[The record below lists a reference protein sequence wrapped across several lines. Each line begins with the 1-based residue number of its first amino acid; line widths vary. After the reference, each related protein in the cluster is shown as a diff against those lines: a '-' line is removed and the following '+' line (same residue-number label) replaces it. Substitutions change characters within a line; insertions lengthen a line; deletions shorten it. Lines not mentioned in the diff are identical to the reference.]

1 MKPRFSLSIGTKIFG
16 IATSML
22 TLLLGVT
29 YLSYIRIRQVSG
41 ELTDIAVY
49 LAPLTENLAEIN
61 VHALEQEIHFE
72 RMLRYYEI
80 EPMDEDRV
88 KAEAVAFETRGQQVD
103 EEIAAAI
110 ELADAAAHNTY
121 KLEDAL
127 EVARIRPLLTVLEED
142 HQKLHE
148 LSLQIIE
155 LLEADNKEDAEFL
168 TRQLADFEDDFDARL
183 QGILFE
189 LTEFIEGSA
198 AQAQAHE
205 QNTLRVSWW
214 FAGIATGVGVVFASL
229 VTAGLVRPVRRLV
242 AKTQVVEQGNLEV
255 ELPVYSTDEVGK
267 LTDSFN
273 TLVQELREK
282 ERLKTTFG
290 QYVDP
295 RIVETLLAQQ
305 SQSDSGQRQMMTLFF
320 SDIAGF
326 SRISEVLTPA
336 GLVTLINEYLTLAS
350 VPIKEHRGVI
360 NQFIGDAVSA
370 FWGVPFVG
378 QAEHAKLACYAALEQ
393 FDQLA
398 KLRRALPDLLGIRK
412 GIPEIN
418 VRVGLASGEVVTGNI
433 GSENSK
439 SYTVMGAAVQMA
451 EKLEEANKIYGTRIL
466 ITAKTRELAGE
477 VIETREIDAI
487 ALSDSSD
494 PEPIYELLGIT
505 GSTDERLLQLNDYF
519 QAARSAYQEQRWSE
533 AEAKFQKCLEFVPED
548 GPSRYYMAKI
558 ESQLMAMGHRPI
570 APLEAGN

>member
-477 VIETREIDAI
+477 VIETREIDVI
-487 ALSDSSD
+487 ALSDSSN

-558 ESQLMAMGHRPI
+558 ESQLIAMGHRPI
-570 APLEAGN
+570 TPLEAGN